1 MEDAPKRPS
10 SVIEG
15 GQQSLTCADET
26 GAGFAPLIEDE
37 VLTDQDTLIGDST
50 WIRYGSE
57 LRNAMVSRH
66 VFIGFRVKIVHV
78 IVQEFA
84 MLASGTILS
93 GTRQHPITLGRGSWI
108 GARSVIHAGVHVGDR
123 AIVAAGA
130 VVNQDVAPDTITAGR
145 PARPIRERLS
155 ADDGWPSPESTV
167 RYIQQRAPNHPPFSA
182 TASEIWMSALKTIF
196 PDTTKWEISANAVL
210 DAQLEGGPEVHIG
223 SGVIAMGRD
232 RAHGGI
238 TDLTHDG

>member
-26 GAGFAPLIEDE
+26 GAGFAPLMEDE
-37 VLTDQDTLIGDST
+37 VLTDQDTQIGDST

-93 GTRQHPITLGRGSWI
+93 GTRQHPITLG
-108 GARSVIHAGVHVGDR
+108 
-123 AIVAAGA
+123 
-130 VVNQDVAPDTITAGR
+130 
-145 PARPIRERLS
+145 
-155 ADDGWPSPESTV
+155 
-167 RYIQQRAPNHPPFSA
+167 
-182 TASEIWMSALKTIF
+182 
-196 PDTTKWEISANAVL
+196 
-210 DAQLEGGPEVHIG
+210 
-223 SGVIAMGRD
+223 
-232 RAHGGI
+232 
-238 TDLTHDG
+238 